1 VETTSLA
8 RSPAVDTTRGVAL
21 VTRGDTPFTVARPR
35 WLTAYIAVLVG
46 VDGLAMVAATVTSN
60 AAWLGINPGDLHVRS
75 FAIPYSAL
83 ILVTVPTWL
92 AILALV
98 GAYDLGPFATSD
110 HQARVRIARAGAQ
123 LLAVVA
129 VSYYVV
135 RLAMLGR
142 GVLVALIPL
151 AVVFTIAGRAAAAA
165 GLHLARLRGHA
176 RRTALVVGT
185 EAAVA
190 AVVDGIDRSGA
201 PALRVVGVSVVT
213 PIGEPGNGAAGAAP
227 NGQLSSDSDGN
238 GNGDTDAGRG
248 NRNGHGLA
256 DGARTGDAGNGT
268 GGDATGGVG
277 NGNHAGATRTAGN
290 GTGTRDAQADPRA
303 VLAAVARTRAQ
314 SVIIAGDLAHD
325 RLREIAWALEGTG
338 VDLLVSTAP
347 GARPGLRSENP
358 VADLPLLHVD
368 Q

>member
-1 VETTSLA
+1 M
-8 RSPAVDTTRGVAL
+8 
-21 VTRGDTPFTVARPR
+21 
-35 WLTAYIAVLVG
+35 VLVS
-46 VDGLAMVAATVTSN
+46 VDGLAMVAATFTSN
-60 AAWLGINPGDLHVRS
+60 AAWLGISPGDLHIRS

-83 ILVTVPTWL
+83 VLVTVPTWL

-110 HQARVRIARAGAQ
+110 HQARVRIVRAGAQ

-151 AVVFTIAGRAAAAA
+151 AVAFTLAGRAGAAT
-165 GLHLARLRGHA
+165 GLHVARLRGHA
-176 RRTALVVGT
+176 RRTTLVVGT

-190 AVVDGIDRSGA
+190 AVADGIQRSRA
-201 PALRVVGVSVVT
+201 PALQVVGVSVVV
-213 PIGEPGNGAAGAAP
+213 PGDEPPASGTGNSSAPGDGDAAGAAT
-227 NGQLSSDSDGN
+227 GTGGN
-238 GNGDTDAGRG
+238 GNG
-248 NRNGHGLA
+248 
-256 DGARTGDAGNGT
+256 
-268 GGDATGGVG
+268 ATSNVG
-277 NGNHAGATRTAGN
+277 NGNGARADRGNGGNGNTVTAGERSTSAADAG
-290 GTGTRDAQADPRA
+290 GTAGLVDARAGRPEPAEPDPAA
-303 VLAAVARTRAQ
+303 VIAAVARTRAE
-314 SVIIAGDLAHD
+314 SVIIAGGLSHD

-338 VDLLVSTAP
+338 VDLLVSTDP
-347 GARPGLRSENP
+347 GTGPGLRSENP

>member
-1 VETTSLA
+1 
-8 RSPAVDTTRGVAL
+8 
-21 VTRGDTPFTVARPR
+21 
-35 WLTAYIAVLVG
+35 
-46 VDGLAMVAATVTSN
+46 MVAATVTSN

-123 LLAVVA
+123 MLAVVA

-151 AVVFTIAGRAAAAA
+151 AVVFTIAGRAGAA
-165 GLHLARLRGHA
+165 GCLHLARLRGHA

-190 AVVDGIDRSGA
+190 AVVDGIDRSRA
-201 PALRVVGVSVVT
+201 PALRVVGVSVVA
-213 PIGEPGNGAAGAAP
+213 PGVEPPTGDAASGARPGGN
-227 NGQLSSDSDGN
+227 GN
-238 GNGDTDAGRG
+238 GNGDGQHAG
-248 NRNGHGLA
+248 A
-256 DGARTGDAGNGT
+256 GANGT
-268 GGDATGGVG
+268 GGNPTGSHRNGTSTG
-277 NGNHAGATRTAGN
+277 NGPGSGTGD
-290 GTGTRDAQADPRA
+290 GTGTGDGRDAQADPAA
-303 VLAAVARTRAQ
+303 VIAAVARTRAE